1 MGFKEIEI
9 RNFRGIRHL
18 LLSDVKRVNLFVGR
32 NNCGKSSVLDA
43 AFLLTGFSNPAL
55 CYRINQFRDYNHF
68 AEEDMALNFYN
79 MDVSV
84 PIRLRGKLGERAVR
98 ELEIAPVVEASRIV
112 EPAEGPAGGLLSSR
126 EEDGKAG
133 LNLMYSYV
141 SEDGGQGAGGAAI
154 FPEDKARNDQIEVR
168 SPGPIRDTLH
178 GVYVNSKFAFEI
190 AVDDLSRIIEEKQEG
205 MVVEILRRIEPKI
218 RSIAVLKSGVSVDV
232 GLSRLIPVNM
242 LGDGIRKLLAL
253 ATTLYKCRNGI
264 LFVDEID
271 NGLHFSSLPSLWK
284 AVVEMAESLNAQVFA
299 TTHNVDSLRALS
311 GVLAEERMAAYRKD
325 VMCYSLRRL
334 VTDELKAYGYSFEK
348 FQYAINQE
356 IEIR

>member
-1 MGFKEIEI
+1 M
-9 RNFRGIRHL
+9 

-141 SEDGGQGAGGAAI
+141 SEDGGQGAGGCCHI
-154 FPEDKARNDQIEVR
+154 
-168 SPGPIRDTLH
+168 
-178 GVYVNSKFAFEI
+178 
-190 AVDDLSRIIEEKQEG
+190 SRRQG
-205 MVVEILRRIEPKI
+205 
-218 RSIAVLKSGVSVDV
+218 
-232 GLSRLIPVNM
+232 
-242 LGDGIRKLLAL
+242 
-253 ATTLYKCRNGI
+253 
-264 LFVDEID
+264 
-271 NGLHFSSLPSLWK
+271 
-284 AVVEMAESLNAQVFA
+284 AE
-299 TTHNVDSLRALS
+299 R
-311 GVLAEERMAAYRKD
+311 
-325 VMCYSLRRL
+325 
-334 VTDELKAYGYSFEK
+334 
-348 FQYAINQE
+348 
-356 IEIR
+356 